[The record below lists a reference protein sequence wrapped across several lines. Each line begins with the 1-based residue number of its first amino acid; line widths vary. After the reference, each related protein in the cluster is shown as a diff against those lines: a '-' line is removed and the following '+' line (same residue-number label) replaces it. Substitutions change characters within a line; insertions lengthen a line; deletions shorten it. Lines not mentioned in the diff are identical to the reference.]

1 MNCKGPDVLKSI
13 RIGKREVDE
22 GKPCFIIAE
31 AGVNHNGDLHLAKHL
46 VDAAVDAGADAVK
59 FQSFRAEGVAAAD
72 SPKAEYQHATTSV
85 SESQLDM
92 LRRLELS
99 PDAHRELMAY
109 CQGRNILFMSTP
121 FDEASADL
129 LAELDV
135 KVMKIP
141 SGEVNNLPFLSHIAG
156 KGKPV
161 ILSTGMS
168 YLGEVERAVQTIREA
183 GCSEI
188 VLLHCVSNYPADPA
202 DANLRAMQTM
212 ASAFGLPVGYSDHTE
227 GNEVALAAAALG
239 ACVIEKHITLD
250 RSLPGPDHRSSMEP
264 EAFKALV
271 RQVRVVEAAM
281 GSGCK
286 KPAGSEAGTRRVIRR
301 SLALRQAMTSGQ
313 TIQRGHLTA
322 LRPATGIP
330 PEHADLVIGRRLIRS
345 LPASSLLAWQDLA

>member
-1 MNCKGPDVLKSI
+1 MTIQLGGRSI
-13 RIGKREVDE
+13 GS
-22 GKPCFIIAE
+22 GHPCFLVAE
-31 AGVNHNGDLHLAKHL
+31 AGVNHNGDPKLAKRL
-46 VDAAVDAGADAVK
+46 VDAAADARADAVK

-72 SPKAEYQHATTSV
+72 SPKAAYQHATTSA

-92 LRRLELS
+92 LGRLELS
-99 PDAHRELMAY
+99 PDTHRELMAY
-109 CQGRNILFMSTP
+109 CVDRGILFMSTP

-129 LAELDV
+129 LVDLDV
-135 KVMKIP
+135 KILKVP

-168 YLGEVERAVQTIREA
+168 YLGEVERAVQTLREA

-212 ASAFGLPVGYSDHTE
+212 ASAFGLPVGYSDHTD
-227 GNEVALAAAALG
+227 GNEVALAAVALG
-239 ACVIEKHITLD
+239 ACVIEKHLTLD
-250 RSLPGPDHRSSMEP
+250 RNLLGPDHSSSMEP
-264 EAFKALV
+264 KAFRALV
-271 RQVRVVEAAM
+271 RQIRVVESAI

-286 KPAGSEAGTRRVIRR
+286 TPAASEAGTRRVIRR
-301 SLALRQAMTSGQ
+301 SLALRKAMASGQ
-313 TIQRGHLTA
+313 TLQRGHLTA

-330 PEHADLVIGRRLIRS
+330 PEHVDLVVGRRLVRA
-345 LPASSLLAWQDLA
+345 LPAGSLLAWQDLA